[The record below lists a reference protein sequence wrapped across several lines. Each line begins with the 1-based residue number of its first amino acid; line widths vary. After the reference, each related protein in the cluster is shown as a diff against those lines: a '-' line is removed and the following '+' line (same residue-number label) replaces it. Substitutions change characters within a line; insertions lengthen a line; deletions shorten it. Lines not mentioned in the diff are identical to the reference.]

1 MFETLSPLFLR
12 MGVKMH
18 YCWYFKNALKY
29 TQVWSCFKENTQQI
43 IAEVKTLQKMK
54 V

>member
-1 MFETLSPLFLR
+1 MFNPLAVTPFLR

-18 YCWYFKNALKY
+18 YSIYP
-29 TQVWSCFKENTQQI
+29 QVWSCFAENTQQI
-43 IAEVKTLQKMK
+43 IAGVKTLQKMK